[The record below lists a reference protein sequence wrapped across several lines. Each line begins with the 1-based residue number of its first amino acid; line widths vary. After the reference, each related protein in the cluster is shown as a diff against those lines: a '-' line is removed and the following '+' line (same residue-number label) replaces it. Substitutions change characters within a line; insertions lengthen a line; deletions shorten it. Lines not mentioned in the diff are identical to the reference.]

1 MMFSPRVA
9 SFCLRFQIFVHLS
22 TLLVCP
28 ETDPSQRA
36 QKKKQQKQKGGNK
49 QKKNTTRVNKPSY
62 FVVVVVVVVVAVV
75 VVVVPP
81 GKKSTSSWLT
91 NASVGHGGS
100 TSFDDLIVCE
110 VGEQKEHDMVM
121 YMKMC
126 IYKYI

>member
-1 MMFSPRVA
+1 MPEVPDLCPPFNPA
-9 SFCLRFQIFVHLS
+9 CLSGNGSIATS
-22 TLLVCP
+22 
-28 ETDPSQRA
+28 A
-36 QKKKQQKQKGGNK
+36 KKKTTKTKRRKQT
-49 QKKNTTRVNKPSY
+49 KKNTTRVNKPSY
-62 FVVVVVVVVVAVV
+62 FVVVVVVVVVVVAV

>member
-1 MMFSPRVA
+1 MSTFQP
-9 SFCLRFQIFVHLS
+9 CLFVRKRIHRN
-22 TLLVCP
+22 V
-28 ETDPSQRA
+28 R
-36 QKKKQQKQKGGNK
+36 KKKTTKTKRRKQT
-49 QKKNTTRVNKPSY
+49 KKNTTRVNKPSY
-62 FVVVVVVVVVAVV
+62 FVVVVVVVVVA